1 MKAEQKKTFRI
12 IDGEGGNPPEPEV
25 SANEWLAGKRG
36 KVDVTRTEIE
46 GDVLNIYFRMR
57 N

>member
-1 MKAEQKKTFRI
+1 MSDEQKKTFRI
-12 IDGEGGNPPEPEV
+12 IAGEGGKPPEPEV
-25 SANEWLAGKRG
+25 SANEWLAGAKG
-36 KVDVTRTEIE
+36 KVKVTHTEIE